1 MQMINPA
8 VGGVN
13 NRLPASVAD
22 TALRAARLF
31 IVWYTSVKGHWNS
44 FKYEGERWKFPK
56 T

>member
-31 IVWYTSVKGHWNS
+31 IDAMTITMTMTNRGSRRGVL
-44 FKYEGERWKFPK
+44 
-56 T
+56 

>member
-31 IVWYTSVKGHWNS
+31 IS
-44 FKYEGERWKFPK
+44 
-56 T
+56 